1 MDRNPAFQFLSDC
14 VAMLSLIN
22 VRLFFFVFRLAF
34 EHEKKSNVARFW
46 PAVAAVSFGWHFSSI
61 YVRTPN
67 GQAQVTPKLTDL
79 GFFRINLAFHRN
91 VHKRKAWSSL

>member
-1 MDRNPAFQFLSDC
+1 
-14 VAMLSLIN
+14 MLSLIN

-67 GQAQVTPKLTDL
+67 GQAQITPKVTDL
-79 GFFRINLAFHRN
+79 GFFRGRLWLQTLGN
-91 VHKRKAWSSL
+91 KSRKLLRRGWGLC